1 MAFGL
6 LIPVAKQRRRRDL
19 SDNVE
24 NKAHHILDFRDSVTS
39 LALLKFTNVFK
50 EMKSDEILEC
60 VGQNPNTM
68 ADFFKVLSPVS
79 YEVVI
84 KEEFENKYFR
94 ILLKKKPNVP

>member
-1 MAFGL
+1 M
-6 LIPVAKQRRRRDL
+6 QRRPPELNDII
-19 SDNVE
+19 E
-24 NKAHHILDFRDSVTS
+24 YKADRILDFRDSVTS
-39 LALLKFTNVFK
+39 LALLKFTNVFN

-68 ADFFKVLSPVS
+68 ADFFKVLPPVS

-84 KEEFENKYFR
+84 KEEFENRYFR

>member
-6 LIPVAKQRRRRDL
+6 LKPVAKQRRLRDL
-19 SDNVE
+19 NDNVE
-24 NKAHHILDFRDSVTS
+24 YKADRILDFRDSVTS
-39 LALLKFTNVFK
+39 LALLKFTNVFN

-60 VGQNPNTM
+60 VGKNPNTM
-68 ADFFKVLSPVS
+68 ADFFKVLPSVS

-84 KEEFENKYFR
+84 KEEFENRYFR